1 MRACARESKRERAC
15 DKTFLKRKKMYGKE
29 IGSERASN
37 QKTEKIRLLFS
48 RERERERESF
58 RGFSAAK
65 NRERRSRWCCACG
78 RSRALLSA
86 VRVLRVHA
94 RSRVKKQGFF
104 SRKST
109 TPLLSTCSTGPRR
122 KVHTVR
128 ALLLDGC
135 RVSERAFTLRRRRR
149 ENLRSRRLSNMYIAA
164 TDTLL

>member
-1 MRACARESKRERAC
+1 VKRESKREQRAFN
-15 DKTFLKRKKMYGKE
+15 KTFLKWKKMYRKE

-37 QKTEKIRLLFS
+37 QRDGKNTSPFLYES
-48 RERERERESF
+48 ERERESF

-104 SRKST
+104 SRVSDFFLGKHT
-109 TPLLSTCSTGPRR
+109 T
-122 KVHTVR
+122 K
-128 ALLLDGC
+128 
-135 RVSERAFTLRRRRR
+135 ER
-149 ENLRSRRLSNMYIAA
+149 
-164 TDTLL
+164 DTFLVIF